1 VEADLSAEA
10 VSPPPGSPFAD
21 LREARKFAGPLPF
34 TFDYERQTHSMI
46 RVEGVRQEWKP
57 RPVAVTVHRNTF
69 LEQDRFRSAGA
80 VLANAF
86 YLENVPYAWKS
97 GIRDVLP

>member
-1 VEADLSAEA
+1 VDGA
-10 VSPPPGSPFAD
+10 
-21 LREARKFAGPLPF
+21 LRPLLGN
-34 TFDYERQTHSMI
+34 YELLTSGCPLAPSTNSVI

-57 RPVAVTVHRNTF
+57 KPVTVTVHRNSF

-86 YLENVPYAWKS
+86 YLENVPYEWKP
-97 GIRDVLP
+97 GVRDVLP